1 MESYATAGGGAMS
14 TRILRKTAYK
24 RKVSGVYNRAII
36 PAYKKSQKIELNQR
50 SLFER
55 MN

>member
-14 TRILRKTAYK
+14 TRILRKPVRK
-24 RKVSGVYNRAII
+24 RKVSGVYNRAITT
-36 PAYKKSQKIELNQR
+36 AYKKPHKINLQQS

-55 MN
+55 IN